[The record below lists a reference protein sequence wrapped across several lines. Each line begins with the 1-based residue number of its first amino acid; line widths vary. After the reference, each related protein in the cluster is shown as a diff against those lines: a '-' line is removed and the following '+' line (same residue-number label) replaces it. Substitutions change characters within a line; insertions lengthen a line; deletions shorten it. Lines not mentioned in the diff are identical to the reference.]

1 MASSRSPKPFL
12 APSPPL
18 QILECLVTLRSASM
32 IHCDLKPENILL
44 VAPTDTEC
52 RVIDFG
58 SACFEGRTI
67 YSYIQSRFYRS
78 PEIILGHPYNSMVDM
93 WSLGCIAAELYLGLP
108 LFPGASHYDML
119 ARIGGY
125 IGTPSHKFLSRCKV
139 AGQFYVAAAAP
150 MNSQLRFQLMSPSE
164 FCARHGAAPEIG
176 KQYFKHLGGLQP
188 EAVTLD
194 DVILRLPQSGGL
206 AAAAEEEN
214 ARRYCFLDFL
224 KVCSSSCV
232 RSF

>member
-1 MASSRSPKPFL
+1 M
-12 APSPPL
+12 
-18 QILECLVTLRSASM
+18 TLRSASI

-58 SACFEGRTI
+58 SACFEGRTV

-78 PEIILGHPYNSMVDM
+78 PEIILGYPYTSMVDM

-125 IGTPSHKFLSRCKV
+125 IGMPSPGFLSRCKV
-139 AGQFYVAAAAP
+139 ASQFYVAAAAP
-150 MNSQLRFQLMSPSE
+150 ADPQSRNRLMTPRE
-164 FCARHGAAPEIG
+164 YCAHHGAAPEIG
-176 KQYFKHLGGLQP
+176 KQYFKHLGGVRP

-206 AAAAEEEN
+206 AEAEEEEEQEN
-214 ARRYCFLDFL
+214 ARRYCFLNFL
-224 KVCSSSCV
+224 KVCCSAV
-232 RSF
+232 FRSF